1 MQENEVNV
9 LFLEDEPTIR
19 EVLAEYMRMS
29 GYRVTETARGDA
41 AIALLREDAY
51 DIAVLDVMVPGV
63 DGFEVLQYLRDHCP
77 QTAAIM
83 LTALDDEKTQIKA
96 FNLYADD
103 YVIKP
108 VSPILLL
115 KRMETILRRT
125 LYVERKN
132 RLAAEAAG
140 AGSSGLAGAG
150 VSGSAEGAG
159 AGVSGLAECAG
170 ADGSG
175 SAECA
180 GAGVSGLA
188 GGAGAAGVAGKT
200 LAAEGQRAAGGR
212 RGLYLEEEAYS
223 AYYGEEKLPLTL
235 SEYLLLQTLY
245 NEPRRAFTREQLILR
260 IYNEEYIGNDRIID
274 AHVKNLRK
282 KLPVNYVKT
291 LIGVG
296 YQFDGSA
303 AAKENDG
310 FDREGKNES

>member
-170 ADGSG
+170 A
-175 SAECA
+175 
-180 GAGVSGLA
+180 GVSGLA